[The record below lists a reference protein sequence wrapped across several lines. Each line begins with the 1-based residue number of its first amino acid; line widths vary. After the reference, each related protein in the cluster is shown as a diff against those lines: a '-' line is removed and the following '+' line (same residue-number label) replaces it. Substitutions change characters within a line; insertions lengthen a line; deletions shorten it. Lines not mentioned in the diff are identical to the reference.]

1 MRRRGHVDRVAR
13 EVRIGDVAL
22 HADHRQ
28 PRRQAAAAAVLDHV
42 AERRR
47 RRSARRRC
55 SSRASRRAPASASTT
70 RTVPSTDGPSS
81 SLVSRNARRP
91 AWRGMRGDEFLGGDD
106 HRGQRGLHVGGAAAV
121 QLAVAVGRHEGRAV
135 PLVDAGRWARR
146 RCGRPAPASGP
157 GARRCAR
164 PTGCRR
170 GRPSGPNGRCSQT
183 KPSAS
188 SRCAISAWQPASSG
202 VTDARAISCS
212 SRRSV
217 ASTGSSRASIDAGAR
232 CRPGAGAAPTGGASG
247 STSSVISV
255 NDGASDS
262 TLAACTR
269 DTGAM
274 SFCRRHSRLVG
285 ESAPS
290 RPSSCVTRPRP
301 IRRAMSC
308 LEDLRAFGQRLV
320 HRLAHAAGCRRSR
333 SARR

>member
-1 MRRRGHVDRVAR
+1 M
-13 EVRIGDVAL
+13 
-22 HADHRQ
+22 
-28 PRRQAAAAAVLDHV
+28 
-42 AERRR
+42 
-47 RRSARRRC
+47 
-55 SSRASRRAPASASTT
+55 
-70 RTVPSTDGPSS
+70 
-81 SLVSRNARRP
+81 RP
-91 AWRGMRGDEFLGGDD
+91 AWSRMRGDELLGGHD

-135 PLVDAGRWARR
+135 PLLVRAGGHHVGVAGQHQRRAR
-146 RCGRPAPASGP
+146 

-170 GRPSGPNGRCSQT
+170 GRRRGRTAGARSA

-217 ASTGSSRASIDAGAR
+217 ASIDSGRGQPCLDR
-232 CRPGAGAAPTGGASG
+232 CRCSVPARRWRGAAGGASG

-269 DTGAM
+269 ETGAM
-274 SFCRRHSRLVG
+274 SFCRRHNRLVG

-320 HRLAHAAGCRRSR
+320 HRLAHAL
-333 SARR
+333 